1 MDRAAR
7 AEVSVPL
14 GGVINRVTRDL
25 NDQTANADIGLA
37 GKPGFRLQPPRLV
50 EVIFLEFVR
59 LIQRIKPFT
68 DYDVTSRA
76 GTRHFAGML
85 DIDIVTQQRLTDA
98 LAHLRCDHSALR
110 ADLVMR

>member
-25 NDQTANADIGLA
+25 NDQTANADIGLT

-50 EVIFLEFVR
+50 EVIFLEFVC
-59 LIQRIKPFT
+59 LIQRIKP
-68 DYDVTSRA
+68 
-76 GTRHFAGML
+76 
-85 DIDIVTQQRLTDA
+85 
-98 LAHLRCDHSALR
+98 LAHND
-110 ADLVMR
+110 MTG